1 MIVFECFWISKL
13 YLIELM
19 TEALIAEGRLTTL
32 VLRPTRRSLLKTPPG
47 LRN

>member
-13 YLIELM
+13 CLIELM
-19 TEALIAEGRLTTL
+19 TEVLIAEVRLTTL
-32 VLRPTRRSLLKTPPG
+32 ALLLTRRSLLKTLPG

>member
-1 MIVFECFWISKL
+1 MIVFECFWIYKL

-19 TEALIAEGRLTTL
+19 TAVLIAEARLTTL
-32 VLRPTRRSLLKTPPG
+32 VLLPTRHSLPKTQPE